1 MYIGGAMSEIGIDTK
16 VKLNNGVEM
25 PLFGSTF
32 IGGVFLSLFLLGFG
46 YINYWAASKSSHK

>member
-1 MYIGGAMSEIGIDTK
+1 MSEIGIDTK